1 MVTSAGAHYFSR
13 TMKSLLA
20 ALLFAVPAFAAP
32 LKVTPIVGSPQ
43 GFFVTSTLV
52 TGEKEAVLIDTAFT
66 LADAHRV
73 AAAVLDSGKTLTTI
87 FVTHGHPD
95 HYFGAV
101 ALKSAFPKAK
111 LVARAE
117 TIKDVE
123 KSWKGKVAQWG
134 PMYGANLTDAPVI
147 PEALTGDTLTVDG
160 ETLTIHGGVQ
170 GDDAHNAWVW
180 IPSAKAVVGGDTL
193 YNGVHVWT
201 AETKTANRTA
211 WLATLDTIEKLKPE
225 LVIAGHKVPD
235 AKDDVSAITFTR
247 EYLKAFDVAVKGSK
261 SAKEALDKVKA
272 KYPSAALDVIAS
284 IGTEAQYAK

>member
-1 MVTSAGAHYFSR
+1 MVSTACAHYFSR
-13 TMKSLLA
+13 TMKPLLA
-20 ALLFAVPAFAAP
+20 VLLFAVPVFAAP

-101 ALKSAFPKAK
+101 ALKTAFPKAK

-117 TIKDVE
+117 TIKDIE

-211 WLATLDTIEKLKPE
+211 WLATLDAIEKLKPE

>member
-1 MVTSAGAHYFSR
+1 MVTAAAAHYFSR
-13 TMKSLLA
+13 TMKTLLA

-52 TGEKEAVLIDTAFT
+52 TGDKEALVIDPAFT

-73 AAAVLDSGKTLTTI
+73 AAAVLDSGKNLTTI

-101 ALKSAFPKAK
+101 VLKAAFPQAK
-111 LVARAE
+111 LVARPE
-117 TIKDVE
+117 TIKDIE

-147 PEALTGDTLTVDG
+147 PEALSGDSLTVDG
-160 ETLTIHGGVQ
+160 ETLTLHGGVQ
-170 GDDAHNAWVW
+170 GDDGHNTYVW
-180 IPSAKAVVGGDTL
+180 IPSAKAVVAGDTL
-193 YNGVHVWT
+193 YSGVHVWT
-201 AETKTANRTA
+201 AETKAANRTA
-211 WLATLDTIEKLKPE
+211 WLATLDAIEKLKPE

-247 EYLKAFDVAVKGSK
+247 DYLKAFDVAVKGSK
-261 SAKEALDKVKA
+261 TAAEALEKVKA
-272 KYPSAALDVIAS
+272 KYPSAALDVIAR

>member
-1 MVTSAGAHYFSR
+1 MR
-13 TMKSLLA
+13 TSLLA
-20 ALLFAVPAFAAP
+20 AALVTLAAGTAVAETK
-32 LKVTPIVGSPQ
+32 LTTTVYTGSPG
-43 GFFVTSTLV
+43 GFLVNSTLIA
-52 TGEKEAVLIDTAFT
+52 GEKEAILVDGQFT
-66 LADAHRV
+66 QADAHRLV
-73 AAAVLDSGKTLTTI
+73 ATILESKKTLTTVY
-87 FVTHGHPD
+87 VTHGHPD
-95 HYFGAV
+95 HYFGLAV
-101 ALKSAFPKAK
+101 IQQAFPKVK
-111 LVARAE
+111 LVALPGAAAE
-117 TIKDVE
+117 ISKTAKA
-123 KSWKGKVAQWG
+123 KVAQWG

-147 PEALTGDTLTVDG
+147 PEVLTGDSLTLEG

-201 AETKTANRTA
+201 AETKPANRTA

>member
-13 TMKSLLA
+13 TMKPLLA
-20 ALLFAVPAFAAP
+20 ALLFSVPAFAAP

-117 TIKDVE
+117 TIKDIE

-284 IGTEAQYAK
+284 IGTEGQYAK